1 MVARGI
7 RGAITVERNE
17 EADILEATG
26 RLLAKI
32 VEENDVRPEDICSV
46 LISVTQDLDATFPA
60 KAVRDLPGW
69 ELVPLMCAVE
79 IPVKGGLPKCI
90 RMMVTVNTEKSQR
103 EIVHVYLNDA
113 VRLRPDLNGR

>member
-46 LISVTQDLDATFPA
+46 LITVTQDLDATFPA

-113 VRLRPDLNGR
+113 VQLRPDLNGR